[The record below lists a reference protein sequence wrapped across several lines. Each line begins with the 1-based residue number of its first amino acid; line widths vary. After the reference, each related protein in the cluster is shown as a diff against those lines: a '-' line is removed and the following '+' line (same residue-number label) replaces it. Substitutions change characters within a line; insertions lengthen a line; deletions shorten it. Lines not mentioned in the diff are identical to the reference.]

1 MNERSSVHG
10 EDDRTC
16 RPSLYAKWVLPAQA
30 IESFEPGRGDISP
43 YWRRTKDMCWY
54 RAFDTADAPAI
65 MKSTT
70 ASAMSAIDVHLVK
83 RTAASGGVG
92 EPGTSAVMPAVA
104 NAIFAGDGQAR
115 PQAAGEGPT
124 AFDLDDAAASDMLD
138 RRVA

>member
-30 IESFEPGRGDISP
+30 IESFEPGCGDIRP

-65 MKSTT
+65 MKSAT
-70 ASAMSAIDVHLVK
+70 ASAMSGGWEKKATSPPK
-83 RTAASGGVG
+83 PRTAK
-92 EPGTSAVMPAVA
+92 
-104 NAIFAGDGQAR
+104 
-115 PQAAGEGPT
+115 PT
-124 AFDLDDAAASDMLD
+124 
-138 RRVA
+138 